1 MSNKL
6 LIEKLATTEDVNLSL
21 NETYEIPLSTEISKY
36 NLEEKLTWEFN
47 VSFPVSCNKIKIDIE
62 AIKNGGYVLTTNQN
76 YFTLKTETQELCS
89 FKNFLGN
96 YYNKKDELKITESI
110 IIDFTSVAGW
120 VIAFTSKSSKELL
133 IHSIKIT
140 PVKEIKSTEIEYKG
154 EIVQLENGGNRYI
167 AKIYNKNNEDITNKC
182 TFKWYSY
189 NKGQWVQEEKQNT
202 SYGYFSK
209 APNNLAVQAFVDSH
223 TIEIYKRKNID
234 EMPSLNN
241 GKDIY
246 YFVYNKYNTIDSSLS
261 NQEYII
267 GNLSNFNNNNYW
279 NFLDNV
285 IPFGLT
291 DYSKQDTMIKNTW
304 IDSYNR
310 LHFQIKTSYDI
321 NNYNNRFTFN
331 QINYEIFFGQEGDQ
345 GVHSEGYS
353 CILRPCDYDGK
364 LTGSYYAQKTTDRTY
379 LRAMFFYKGILQDPN
394 LFQKNSSKSTDGQEI
409 NYRENFISNEEVPI
423 IFRDSDGNIT
433 ENNYIT
439 SSFQLKNSS
448 KTIVMSIITPM
459 PYGQGDYYP
468 MYVKYSKTG
477 FNPIYITNIG
487 GFINEV
493 NELSSTEKRQFI
505 WKNDFSYPALRFI
518 SIDNTISI
526 EGWNGQSITAGT
538 NNIIDSSQAGVGIV
552 NNNQFTGMVL
562 GIQEKN
568 YGLYGYEDG
577 NETIHLIANG
587 KTKGANIIGLMIK
600 PIYDSDNIQSG
611 IALTIPKDC
620 TIQLPSASL
629 IKIPSDTD
637 PTKLMTLK
645 EYVQSL
651 MSST

>member
-6 LIEKLATTEDVNLSL
+6 LIEKLATTENVNISL
-21 NETYEIPLSTEISKY
+21 DETYEIPLSIEIPNY

-47 VSFPVSCNKIKIDIE
+47 INFPVSCNKIKIDIE
-62 AIKNGGYVLTTNQN
+62 AIKNSGYILTTNQN
-76 YFTLKTETQELCS
+76 YFTLKTESQELCS
-89 FKNFLGN
+89 FENFLGN
-96 YYNKKDELKITESI
+96 YYNKKDKLKITESI
-110 IIDFTSVAGW
+110 IVDFISMAGW
-120 VIAFTSKSSKELL
+120 VINFTSTSSKELL

-167 AKIYNKNNEDITNKC
+167 AKIYNKNNEDITSKC

-189 NKGQWVQEEKQNT
+189 KDKWIQEEKQNT

-209 APNNLAVQAFVDSH
+209 APDNLAVQAFIDSH
-223 TIEIYKRKNID
+223 TIEIYKGKNT
-234 EMPSLNN
+234 PSLNE

-246 YFVYNKYNTIDSSLS
+246 YFVYNRYNTIDSSLL

-279 NFLDNV
+279 TFLNNV
-285 IPFGLT
+285 VPFGLT
-291 DYSKQDTMIKNTW
+291 DYSKQNTMIKNTW

-310 LHFQIKTSYDI
+310 LHFQIKTSYYI

-331 QINYEIFFGQEGDQ
+331 QTNYEIFFGQEGDQ
-345 GVHSEGYS
+345 GVHPEGYS
-353 CILRPCDYDGK
+353 CIVRPCNYNGR
-364 LTGSYYAQKTTDRTY
+364 LTGSYYAQGITDRTY
-379 LRAMFFYKGILQDPN
+379 LRVMFFYKGFLQDPN
-394 LFQKNSSKSTDGQEI
+394 LFQKNSSKTTDEQEI
-409 NYRENFISNEEVPI
+409 NYNESFISTEEVPI
-423 IFRDSDGNIT
+423 IFRDTDGNIT

-448 KTIVMSIITPM
+448 KTITMSIITPM

-468 MYVKYSKTG
+468 MYIKYSKTG

-587 KTKGANIIGLMIK
+587 KTKGANIIGLTIK

-620 TIQLPSASL
+620 MIQLPSATS
-629 IKIPSDTD
+629 IKIPSNTD
-637 PTKLMTLK
+637 PNVMVTLK
-645 EYVQSL
+645 DYIQSL
-651 MSST
+651 IPST